1 MSNLTGRVALVTG
14 GGRGTGAATAR
25 RLADDGAAVAVLDL
39 REEDTADKDAVAAVL
54 PLRRTG
60 MPSDIAGVVSFLV
73 GDDSAYVTG
82 QTLYVDGGPH

>member
-14 GGRGTGAATAR
+14 GGRGTGATTAR

>member
-39 REEDTADKDAVAAVL
+39 REEDTAGKDAVAAVL